1 MKRIDF
7 KSVIDLVAM
16 VDAAAIAVN
25 HYYARLR
32 DYDEEDGHQIY
43 LLRQA
48 KAASI
53 YENLL
58 RAEVNFALYA
68 RDKKLSVIYRSSVY
82 AAEARV
88 HKAQAEAAMARAEQA
103 QREYDEADA
112 KWMAR
117 A

>member
-7 KSVIDLVAM
+7 KSVSELVAM

-25 HYYARLR
+25 HHHARLR
-32 DYDEEDGHQIY
+32 DYDVEDGHQLY
-43 LLRQA
+43 LLRQV

-53 YENLL
+53 HEHLL

-68 RDKKLSVIYRSSVY
+68 RDKKLSVIYRSSVH
-82 AAEARV
+82 AADAKV

-103 QREYDEADA
+103 QREYDEVDA
-112 KWMAR
+112 KWVAS
-117 A
+117 

>member
-25 HYYARLR
+25 HHYARLR
-32 DYDEEDGHQIY
+32 EYDEEDGHQIY
-43 LLRQA
+43 LLRQV

-53 YENLL
+53 HEHLL
-58 RAEVNFALYA
+58 RAEVNFAQCA

-103 QREYDEADA
+103 QREYDEVDA
-112 KWMAR
+112 KWLAV
-117 A
+117 